1 VKRSALSVDVRQ
13 LLEDHVAEVTL
24 VDVLDAQPY
33 RDAEPL
39 EVVTGAVMRERAKRQ
54 HEATKVA
61 LAIIARENRGES
73 SRPPFGGVLAAL
85 RALDAARIDGAP
97 LRSTSDPARFEAQS
111 WGGSGASQGDA
122 AQRAVE
128 RIAPVSRLWALCL
141 ADGWTLTTY
150 PVEVRLS
157 AEQARAVV
165 VWSVLGVMGSR
176 LPMQHPQ
183 PRHGEGVRQQK
194 PKARIA
200 MRGSPRGRD
209 EDVDPYTEPLA
220 SEIAAYASQAFGVEV
235 PVGHVV
241 TLRREGLLEL
251 YRAMSARGLVP
262 LDRRLTAMAASR
274 ATPWDLQ
281 GWKEI
286 ATTCG
291 CSERTV
297 RYLSDEKSLPVYK
310 TFAGVVAVK
319 SELQAWMAEHLASG
333 RRPPKPRKRGE

>member
-1 VKRSALSVDVRQ
+1 MKRSALSVDVRQ
-13 LLEDHVAEVTL
+13 LLEDHVSEVAL
-24 VDVLDAQPY
+24 VDALDAQPY
-33 RDAEPL
+33 RDAAPVETLTP
-39 EVVTGAVMRERAKRQ
+39 AMMRERARRK
-54 HEATKVA
+54 HEATRVA

-73 SRPPFGGVLAAL
+73 SRPPFNGVLGAL
-85 RALDAARIDGAP
+85 RALDAASIDGAP
-97 LRSTSDPARFEAQS
+97 LRSTSDPARFEAQT

-150 PVEVRLS
+150 PVEERLT
-157 AEQARAVV
+157 AAQARAVV

-183 PRHGEGVRQQK
+183 PRHGEGVRQQR
-194 PKARIA
+194 PKTRIA
-200 MRGSPRGRD
+200 VRGRPRKGD

-235 PVGHVV
+235 PVGHVI
-241 TLRREGLLEL
+241 TMRREGLLEL

-262 LDRRLTAMAASR
+262 LDRRLTAMAATR

-319 SELQAWMAEHLASG
+319 AELQAWMAEHLASG

>member
-1 VKRSALSVDVRQ
+1 MKRSALSVDVRQ
-13 LLEDHVAEVTL
+13 LLEDHVSEVAL
-24 VDVLDAQPY
+24 VDALDAQPY
-33 RDAEPL
+33 RDAAPVETLTP
-39 EVVTGAVMRERAKRQ
+39 AMMRERARRK
-54 HEATKVA
+54 HEATRVA

-73 SRPPFGGVLAAL
+73 SRPPFNGVLGAL
-85 RALDAARIDGAP
+85 RALDAASIDGAP
-97 LRSTSDPARFEAQS
+97 LRSTSDPARFEAQT

-150 PVEVRLS
+150 PVEERLT
-157 AEQARAVV
+157 AAQARAVV

-183 PRHGEGVRQQK
+183 PRHGEGVRQQR
-194 PKARIA
+194 PKTRIA
-200 MRGSPRGRD
+200 VRGRPRKGD

-235 PVGHVV
+235 PVGHVI
-241 TLRREGLLEL
+241 TMRREGLLEL

-262 LDRRLTAMAASR
+262 LDRRLTAMAATR

>member
-1 VKRSALSVDVRQ
+1 MKRSALSVDVRQ

-24 VDVLDAQPY
+24 VDALDAQPY
-33 RDAEPL
+33 RDAAPVETLTPAML
-39 EVVTGAVMRERAKRQ
+39 HERAKRQ

-73 SRPPFGGVLAAL
+73 TRPPFNGVLGAL
-85 RALDAARIDGAP
+85 RALDAASIDGAP
-97 LRSTSDPARFEAQS
+97 LRSTSDPARFEAQT
-111 WGGSGASQGDA
+111 WGSGGAAQGDA

-141 ADGWTLTTY
+141 ADGWTLRTY
-150 PVEVRLS
+150 PVEERLS
-157 AEQARAVV
+157 AAQARAVV

-183 PRHGEGVRQQK
+183 PRHGEGVRQQR
-194 PKARIA
+194 PKTRIA
-200 MRGSPRGRD
+200 VRGRPRRGE

-235 PVGHVV
+235 PVGHVI
-241 TLRREGLLEL
+241 TMRREGLLEL

-262 LDRRLTAMAASR
+262 LDRRLTAMAATR

-319 SELQAWMAEHLASG
+319 AELQAWMAEHLASG

>member
-1 VKRSALSVDVRQ
+1 MDVRQ

-24 VDVLDAQPY
+24 VDALDAQPY
-33 RDAEPL
+33 RDAAPIETLTPAML
-39 EVVTGAVMRERAKRQ
+39 RERARRS

-61 LAIIARENRGES
+61 LAIIARENRGDS
-73 SRPPFGGVLAAL
+73 SRPPFGGVLGAL
-85 RALDAARIDGAP
+85 RALDAASIDGAP
-97 LRSTSDPARFEAQS
+97 LRSTSDPSRFEAQT
-111 WGGSGASQGDA
+111 WGNGGAAQGDA

-141 ADGWTLTTY
+141 ADGWTLRTY
-150 PVEVRLS
+150 PVEERLT
-157 AEQARAVV
+157 AAQARAVV

-194 PKARIA
+194 PKTRIA
-200 MRGSPRGRD
+200 VRGRPRRGD
-209 EDVDPYTEPLA
+209 EDVDPYEEPLA
-220 SEIAAYASQAFGVEV
+220 SDIAAYASQAFGVEV
-235 PVGHVV
+235 PVGHVI
-241 TLRREGLLEL
+241 TMRREGLLEL

-319 SELQAWMAEHLASG
+319 SELQAWMADHLASG

>member
-1 VKRSALSVDVRQ
+1 ML
-13 LLEDHVAEVTL
+13 
-24 VDVLDAQPY
+24 
-33 RDAEPL
+33 
-39 EVVTGAVMRERAKRQ
+39 RERAKRQ

-73 SRPPFGGVLAAL
+73 SRPPFGGVLGAL

-97 LRSTSDPARFEAQS
+97 LRSTSDPSRFEAQS

-128 RIAPVSRLWALCL
+128 RIAPVARLWALCL
-141 ADGWTLTTY
+141 AGGWTLTTY

-209 EDVDPYTEPLA
+209 EDVDPYAEPLA
-220 SEIAAYASQAFGVEV
+220 SDIAAYASQAFGVEV
-235 PVGHVV
+235 PVGHVI
-241 TLRREGLLEL
+241 TMRREGLLEL

-262 LDRRLTAMAASR
+262 LDRRLTAMAATR
-274 ATPWDLQ
+274 ATPWDIE

-291 CSERTV
+291 CSERTA
-297 RYLSDEKSLPVYK
+297 RRLAERPAAPMPTYK
-310 TFAGVVAVK
+310 TFSGVVAVK
-319 SELQAWMAEHLASG
+319 AELQSWLREQMRPARG
-333 RRPPKPRKRGE
+333 R

>member
-13 LLEDHVAEVTL
+13 LLEDHVSEVAL
-24 VDVLDAQPY
+24 VDALDAQPY
-33 RDAEPL
+33 RDAAPIETLTPAML
-39 EVVTGAVMRERAKRQ
+39 RSRAKRQ
-54 HEATKVA
+54 QEATRVA

-73 SRPPFGGVLAAL
+73 SRPPFGGVLGAL
-85 RALDAARIDGAP
+85 RALDAASIDGAP

-111 WGGSGASQGDA
+111 WGSGGAAQGDA

-128 RIAPVSRLWALCL
+128 RIAPVARLWALCL
-141 ADGWTLTTY
+141 ADGWTLRTY
-150 PVEVRLS
+150 PVEERLS
-157 AEQARAVV
+157 AAQARAVV

-176 LPMQHPQ
+176 LPLQHPQ
-183 PRHGEGVRQQK
+183 PRHGDGVRQQR
-194 PKARIA
+194 PKTRIA
-200 MRGSPRGRD
+200 MRGRPRRGE

-235 PVGHVV
+235 PVGHVI
-241 TLRREGLLEL
+241 TMRREGLLEL

-262 LDRRLTAMAASR
+262 LDRRLTAMAATR

-319 SELQAWMAEHLASG
+319 SELQSWMAEHLASG

>member
-1 VKRSALSVDVRQ
+1 MKRSALSVDVRQ
-13 LLEDHVAEVTL
+13 LLEDHVSEIAL
-24 VDVLDAQPY
+24 VDALDAQPY

-39 EVVTGAVMRERAKRQ
+39 EVVTGAIMRERAKRQ
-54 HEATKVA
+54 QEATRVA

-73 SRPPFGGVLAAL
+73 SRPPFNGVLGAL

-128 RIAPVSRLWALCL
+128 RIAPVARLWALCL
-141 ADGWTLTTY
+141 ADGWTLRTY
-150 PVEVRLS
+150 PVEERLT
-157 AEQARAVV
+157 AAQARAVV

-183 PRHGEGVRQQK
+183 PRHGEGVRQQR
-194 PKARIA
+194 PKTRIA
-200 MRGSPRGRD
+200 VRGRPRKGE
-209 EDVDPYTEPLA
+209 EDVDPYEEPLA
-220 SEIAAYASQAFGVEV
+220 SDIAAYASQAFGVEV
-235 PVGHVV
+235 PVGHVI
-241 TLRREGLLEL
+241 TMRREGLLEL
-251 YRAMSARGLVP
+251 YRAMSSRGLVP

-286 ATTCG
+286 AVTCG
-291 CSERTV
+291 CSERTA
-297 RYLSDEKSLPVYK
+297 RRLAERPAAPMPTYK
-310 TFAGVVAVK
+310 TVSGVVAVK
-319 SELQAWMAEHLASG
+319 TELQSWLREQMRPARG
-333 RRPPKPRKRGE
+333 R